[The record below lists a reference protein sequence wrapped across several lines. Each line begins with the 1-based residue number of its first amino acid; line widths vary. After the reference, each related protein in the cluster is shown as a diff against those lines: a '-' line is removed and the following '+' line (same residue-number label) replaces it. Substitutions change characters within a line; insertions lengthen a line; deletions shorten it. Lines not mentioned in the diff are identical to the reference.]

1 MVVVNQLR
9 WQGII
14 ETPRTMDY
22 SHFNLKEINLVDFSV
37 DYVHLAAFQHHFLA
51 EFNLPVV
58 SNFLASVNSAI
69 SARVL

>member
-1 MVVVNQLR
+1 MAGDHRNSQKYGLFTL
-9 WQGII
+9 QSKGD
-14 ETPRTMDY
+14 E
-22 SHFNLKEINLVDFSV
+22 SGDFSV